1 MSYIGNKPALNYT
14 SFAVQHFTTS
24 ATTGYTLDHAVT
36 NENDI
41 RLVINNV
48 VQQPGGSYAYT
59 AAGTVLTLSVATA
72 GTDTMYCVF
81 IGKAVQTVNP
91 GAASVGT
98 TALTDNSV
106 TLAKMASGTDGNIIS
121 YDASG
126 NPVAVATG
134 SSGQVLTSAGAGAA
148 PSFAAASGT
157 TINNNADNR
166 VITGSGTANT
176 LEGEANFT
184 FDGTSIYSQ
193 ANLKLE
199 HTGDASRIIRL
210 DADRGAG
217 GNSLGDIEFMWN
229 GNINAKISGIAGA
242 DTTNKDDANLD
253 FYVRES
259 GSALAR
265 AMTIN
270 KDGVV
275 GIGAA
280 NVADQGTGLHIRT
293 ADSGAAAAIQ
303 ADELVIEGSG
313 DSGMTILTPA
323 DKKAYINFGDPG
335 DGGTGRVMYQHD
347 IDAIRFLTGG
357 SDRMS
362 IRASQA
368 SSGTLAIGGTSFD
381 TWYLLQAR
389 FNGNS
394 GGGIVLD
401 NSETDTNGTAYM
413 NFKQGNSSI
422 GYIFRNGTTAAVVYS
437 TSSDYRLKENV
448 NYDFD
453 ATTRLKELKPAKFNW
468 ISDPSSQ
475 IVDGFLA
482 HEVSNIVPEAIVGT
496 KDETETKEKVVISS
510 DGKIDAEWIEEADW
524 IKGKEDNTYE
534 NDTTW
539 EATKVVPKYQA
550 IDQSKLVPLLVKTI
564 QELEARIT
572 ALENA

>member
-1 MSYIGNKPALNYT
+1 
-14 SFAVQHFTTS
+14 
-24 ATTGYTLDHAVT
+24 
-36 NENDI
+36 
-41 RLVINNV
+41 
-48 VQQPGGSYAYT
+48 
-59 AAGTVLTLSVATA
+59 
-72 GTDTMYCVF
+72 
-81 IGKAVQTVNP
+81 
-91 GAASVGT
+91 
-98 TALTDNSV
+98 
-106 TLAKMASGTDGNIIS
+106 
-121 YDASG
+121 
-126 NPVAVATG
+126 
-134 SSGQVLTSAGAGAA
+134 
-148 PSFAAASGT
+148 
-157 TINNNADNR
+157 
-166 VITGSGTANT
+166 
-176 LEGEANFT
+176 
-184 FDGTSIYSQ
+184 
-193 ANLKLE
+193 
-199 HTGDASRIIRL
+199 
-210 DADRGAG
+210 
-217 GNSLGDIEFMWN
+217 MWN

-253 FYVRES
+253 FFVRAS

-280 NVADQGTGLHIRT
+280 NVADQGVGLHVRSV
-293 ADSGAAAAIQ
+293 DSGASASAES
-303 ADELVIEGSG
+303 DELVLEGTAEVGMSILSATSGSGTIFFG
-313 DSGMTILTPA
+313 DSGASGAGRLTYYHGA
-323 DKKAYINFGDPG
+323 DA
-335 DGGTGRVMYQHD
+335 M
-347 IDAIRFLTGG
+347 RFVTA
-357 SDRMS
+357 STERMS
-362 IRASQA
+362 VRASQA
-368 SSGTLAIGGTSFD
+368 NSGTLAIGGTSFD

-482 HEVSNIVPEAIVGT
+482 HEVSSIVPEAIVGT

-572 ALENA
+572 TLENA